1 MQECNICKKIRYD
14 VVVDDRGICRLCINS
29 FKTIG
34 KVGMGY
40 ASQADFESKWIESEM
55 ILNAV
60 GMALDGDEPS
70 DFELSFPVVRKAWD
84 MHLWQQRAFE
94 VYPNIDIDIG

>member
-1 MQECNICKKIRYD
+1 MTMQHYTDEVYI
-14 VVVDDRGICRLCINS
+14 
-29 FKTIG
+29 
-34 KVGMGY
+34 Y
-40 ASQADFESKWIESEM
+40 ADTEYKSKSEM

-60 GMALDGDEPS
+60 ARALDGDEPS
-70 DFELSFPVVRKAWD
+70 DFELSFPVVKKAWD

>member
-1 MQECNICKKIRYD
+1 MQECNICKKLRD
-14 VVVDDRGICRLCINS
+14 DSVVDDRGICSLCINS
-29 FKTIG
+29 FK
-34 KVGMGY
+34 
-40 ASQADFESKWIESEM
+40 ASLPDFESKWIEAEM
-55 ILNAV
+55 ILKAV
-60 GMALDGDEPS
+60 ARALDGEEPS

>member
-1 MQECNICKKIRYD
+1 MQHYTDEVYIYA
-14 VVVDDRGICRLCINS
+14 GIEY
-29 FKTIG
+29 K
-34 KVGMGY
+34 
-40 ASQADFESKWIESEM
+40 SKSEM
-55 ILNAV
+55 ILMAV
-60 GMALDGDEPS
+60 ARALDGEEPS